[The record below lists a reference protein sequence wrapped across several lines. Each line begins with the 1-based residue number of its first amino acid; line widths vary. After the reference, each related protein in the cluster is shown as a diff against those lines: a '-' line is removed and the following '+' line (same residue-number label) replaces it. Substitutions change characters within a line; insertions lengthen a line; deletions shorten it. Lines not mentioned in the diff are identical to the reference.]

1 MMKTPRSTCQL
12 GVKIRELRKAKG
24 WTQEQLAK
32 AVGVSTNFI
41 GYVERG
47 VRKPSLNTLE
57 RIARALGVATKDL
70 FESLDDE
77 DR

>member
-1 MMKTPRSTCQL
+1 MMKTPRSTCQP

-24 WTQEQLAK
+24 WTQKQLAK

-47 VRKPSLNTLE
+47 VRKPSLDTLE